1 MNTKL
6 LMGASA
12 IALGAM
18 GIFLTFVPEAIPGYF
33 GLGMRDAPALLV
45 QILGAL
51 YFAFGMLNW
60 MSKTSLIGGIYNRPV
75 AVANFS
81 HFFIAGLA
89 LIKATIA
96 NPGLPLSIWAIGIV
110 YIIFALSFGTILFTH
125 PLVEKNGNQ

>member
-33 GLGMRDAPALLV
+33 GLEMSDTLALLV

-60 MSKTSLIGGIYNRPV
+60 MSKASLIGGIYNRPI

-89 LIKATIA
+89 LIKSTIA
-96 NPGLPLSIWAIGIV
+96 NPDFPLSIWAIGIT
-110 YIIFALSFGTILFTH
+110 YLIFALSFGLILFKH
-125 PLVEKNGNQ
+125 PVAEKNS

>member
-12 IALGAM
+12 IALGAA
-18 GIFLTFVPEAIPGYF
+18 GIFLTFAPEVVLGYF
-33 GLGMRDAPALLV
+33 GSEVSKMPILLV

-60 MSKTSLIGGIYNRPV
+60 MSKASLIGGIYNRPT

-89 LIKATIA
+89 LIKGISS
-96 NPGLPLSIWAIGIV
+96 NFGLPISIWVIGIAYLV
-110 YIIFALSFGTILFTH
+110 FAISFGFILFKH
-125 PLVEKNGNQ
+125 PIVGKNG

>member
-6 LMGASA
+6 IMGASA
-12 IALGAM
+12 IFLGSV
-18 GIFLTFVPEAIPGYF
+18 GIFITFAPEAILGYL
-33 GLGMRDAPALLV
+33 GLEMNNTSYLFA

-60 MSKTSLIGGIYNRPV
+60 MSKASLMGGIYNRPI

-89 LIKATIA
+89 LAKGIA
-96 NPGLPLSIWAIGIV
+96 SNSNLPSSIWAIGII
-110 YIIFALSFGTILFTH
+110 YFIFALSFGLILFKH
-125 PLVEKNGNQ
+125 PIEKKL